1 MTHLKILI
9 VEDESL
15 TAMALEMELE
25 AAGYQVCA
33 LASTGKDAI
42 ALARRHRPDIVL
54 MDLGLSGDL
63 NGIDTAARICQDN
76 PTPILFI
83 TGYPDQQL
91 KQAAL
96 ALKPIGYLIK
106 PINCAMIKLAIDQD
120 LENGACCQELSTDR
134 SNVIQQ

>member
-9 VEDESL
+9 VEDESI
-15 TAMALEMELE
+15 TAMALEMEL
-25 AAGYQVCA
+25 ACLGYQVCG

-54 MDLGLSGDL
+54 MDLGLSGDM
-63 NGIDTAARICQDN
+63 NGIDTAACICKHN

-83 TGYPDQQL
+83 TGYPDHQL

-96 ALKPIGYLIK
+96 AQKPIAYLVK
-106 PINCAMIKLAIDQD
+106 PINCDMIKLAIDQY
-120 LENGACCQELSTDR
+120 LENGARCQELSADR